1 MTKNHQIYLL
11 AFVAAVA
18 VFALATSPI
27 ATAFAQESSGADL
40 ENHPEKTY
48 EGSEG
53 KSCPGKDKGSM
64 ST

>member
-1 MTKNHQIYLL
+1 ML
-11 AFVAAVA
+11 AFVAMVA
-18 VFALATSPI
+18 VFAVATSPI
-27 ATAFAQESSGADL
+27 ATAFAQESTESGSL

-53 KSCPGKDKGSM
+53 KSCPGKNKGEM